1 MIMIDIFNH
10 FMPKAYLD
18 RLGDLI
24 PGHTVLTAFPRLK
37 TLWDVD
43 ARLSLLDE
51 FDGLQQVLSLAN
63 PPLELI
69 ASADRTP
76 EFARMANDALAEVCR
91 RHPGRFPTFIA
102 SLPMNNVAAALTEID
117 RAVGELGARGVQIF
131 TNISGKPL
139 SASEFRP
146 IFRRMAAHDLPVWI
160 HPMRGPNFPDY
171 ASEQASEAE
180 IWFSFGWPYE
190 TTACMT
196 RLIYSKLFD
205 ELPTLKIIT
214 HHMGGMIPYFAGK
227 INLGFRQIFFGTP
240 QRNPAAEGLERPPMH
255 YYKLLYADTALNG
268 EIEPTRCGHAFFG
281 TTSCLFAT
289 DAPFDCEG
297 GRSLIRNTIRAVD
310 ALPISAAERERIFA
324 GNARDL
330 LKLHAG
336 VAAARSPA

>member
-1 MIMIDIFNH
+1 
-10 FMPKAYLD
+10 
-18 RLGDLI
+18 
-24 PGHTVLTAFPRLK
+24 
-37 TLWDVD
+37 LWDVD

-51 FDGLQQVLSLAN
+51 FEGLQQVLSLAN

-69 ASADRTP
+69 ASADQTP
-76 EFARMANDALAEVCR
+76 DLARMANDALAEVCR

-139 SASEFRP
+139 SAPEFRP

-214 HHMGGMIPYFAGK
+214 HHMGGMIPYFVGK

-281 TTSCLFAT
+281 TSSCLFAT
-289 DAPFDCEG
+289 DAPFDCEQ
-297 GRSLIRNTIRAVD
+297 GRALIRDTIKAVE
-310 ALPISAAERERIFA
+310 ALPITPGRRDMIFA
-324 GNARDL
+324 GNARAL
-330 LKLHAG
+330 LKLPATTT
-336 VAAARSPA
+336 AEARSRA